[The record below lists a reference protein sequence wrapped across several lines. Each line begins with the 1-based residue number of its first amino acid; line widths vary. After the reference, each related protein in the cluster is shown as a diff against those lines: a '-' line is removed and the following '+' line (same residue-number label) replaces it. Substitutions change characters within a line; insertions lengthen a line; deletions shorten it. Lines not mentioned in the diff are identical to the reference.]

1 MATLAEIRA
10 KLQEQETSGGRG
22 SQSGGDNAIFPFWNI
37 PENST
42 SVLRFLPDGDASNTY
57 FWRERQM
64 IRLGFA
70 GVKGDSNSRA
80 VTVTVPCNEMWGP
93 TGSCPVLAEVR
104 PWFKDP
110 ALEDMGRK
118 YWKKRSYVFQG
129 FVAESTLAED
139 TTPDN
144 PIRRFVI
151 NPSIFNI
158 IKGALMDSDFTE
170 LPTDTEQG
178 TDFRLT
184 KTTKGQY
191 ADYST
196 SSWSRKERSL
206 DSNER
211 SAIDTNGLFNLNDY
225 LPKQPSDDELR
236 VIGEMFEASVNGELY
251 DPERWGNF
259 YRPGGVQIDTANS
272 APNNSA
278 SKPPSASV
286 PQAPQA
292 AAPTL
297 QTPPQPAAV
306 APVPNGQPAPVPV
319 TPPEMQESVA
329 AAVAATAPEGD
340 GAKPSAQDILAAIR
354 NRSN

>member
-10 KLQEQETSGGRG
+10 KLQEQENRGPSG
-22 SQSGGDNAIFPFWNI
+22 SSSSGGDNAIFPFWNI

-42 SVLRFLPDGDASNTY
+42 SVLSFLPDGDSSNTY

-64 IRLGFA
+64 IRLEFA
-70 GVKGDSNSRA
+70 GVKGQADSRK
-80 VTVTVPCNEMWGP
+80 VTVNVPCNEMWGP

-129 FVAESTLAED
+129 YVVESSLQED

-144 PIRRFVI
+144 PIRRFII

-158 IKGALMDSDFTE
+158 IKGALMDSDFVE
-170 LPTDTEQG
+170 LPTDIEQG

-196 SSWSRKERSL
+196 SSWARRERSL

-211 SAIDTNGLFNLNDY
+211 AAIDTHGLFNLNDY
-225 LPKQPSDDELR
+225 LPKQPNEEELG
-236 VIGEMFEASVNGELY
+236 VIGKMFEASVDGQMY
-251 DPERWGNF
+251 DPELWGNY
-259 YRPGGVQIDTANS
+259 YRPAGVQIDTSNS
-272 APNNSA
+272 APKA
-278 SKPPSASV
+278 EAKPAPA
-286 PQAPQA
+286 PAPQ
-292 AAPTL
+292 PT
-297 QTPPQPAAV
+297 PQPATPV
-306 APVPNGQPAPVPV
+306 AETPAPAPV
-319 TPPEMQESVA
+319 TPPEKQEEVA
-329 AAVAATAPEGD
+329 AAVAATAPAEG

>member
-10 KLQEQETSGGRG
+10 KLQASESGNRQSG
-22 SQSGGDNAIFPFWNI
+22 STGGDNAIFPFWNI

-42 SVLRFLPDGDASNTY
+42 SVLRFLPDGDSSNTY

-64 IRLGFA
+64 IRLEFA
-70 GVKGDSNSRA
+70 GVKGQPDSRK
-80 VTVTVPCNEMWGP
+80 VTVNVPCNEMWGP

-129 FVAESTLAED
+129 FVTESSLQED
-139 TTPDN
+139 TTPEN
-144 PIRRFVI
+144 PVRRFII

-158 IKGALMDSDFTE
+158 IKSALMDSDFVE

-196 SSWSRKERSL
+196 SGWARRERSL

-211 SAIDTNGLFNLNDY
+211 SAIETHGLFNLNDY
-225 LPKQPSDDELR
+225 LPKQPNEEELG
-236 VIGEMFEASVNGELY
+236 VIGKMFEASVDGQLY
-251 DPERWGNF
+251 DPEAWGNY
-259 YRPGGVQIDTANS
+259 YRPAGVQIDTSNS
-272 APNNSA
+272 APKGSA
-278 SKPPSASV
+278 PVQTATPS
-286 PQAPQA
+286 PAPQPA
-292 AAPTL
+292 PAPVAEAAPT
-297 QTPPQPAAV
+297 
-306 APVPNGQPAPVPV
+306 PV
-319 TPPEMQESVA
+319 TPPVQQEKVA
-329 AAVAATAPEGD
+329 EAVAATAPE

>member
-10 KLQEQETSGGRG
+10 KLQASEGGNRSSSGG
-22 SQSGGDNAIFPFWNI
+22 GGDNAIFPFWNI

-64 IRLGFA
+64 IRLEFA
-70 GVKGDSNSRA
+70 GVKGDPNSRR
-80 VTVTVPCNEMWGP
+80 VTVNVPCNEMWGP
-93 TGSCPVLAEVR
+93 VGSCPVLSEVR
-104 PWFKDP
+104 NWFKDP

-129 FVAESTLAED
+129 FVAENSLQED

-144 PIRRFVI
+144 PIRRFII

-170 LPTDTEQG
+170 LPTDIEQG

-196 SSWSRKERSL
+196 SSWSRRERSL

-211 SAIDTNGLFNLNDY
+211 AAIDTHGLFNLNDF
-225 LPKQPSDDELR
+225 LPKQPTDAELTM
-236 VIGEMFEASVNGELY
+236 IGQMFEASVDGQMY
-251 DPERWGNF
+251 DPELYGNF
-259 YRPGGVQIDTANS
+259 YRPAGVQIDTSNS

-278 SKPPSASV
+278 AKPAAQSV
-286 PQAPQA
+286 PQPTPAPA
-292 AAPTL
+292 TTAAPVVEAAPT
-297 QTPPQPAAV
+297 
-306 APVPNGQPAPVPV
+306 PV
-319 TPPEMQESVA
+319 TPPAQQEAVA
-329 AAVAATAPEGD
+329 AAVAATAPAGNDSGE
-340 GAKPSAQDILAAIR
+340 KPSAQDILAAIR
-354 NRSN
+354 NRGA

>member
-10 KLQEQETSGGRG
+10 KLQEQENRGGG
-22 SQSGGDNAIFPFWNI
+22 SSTGGGGDNAIFPFWNI

-42 SVLRFLPDGDASNTY
+42 SVLRFLPDGDSSNTY

-64 IRLGFA
+64 IRLEFA
-70 GVKGDSNSRA
+70 GVKGDPNSRK
-80 VTVTVPCNEMWGP
+80 VTVNVPCNEMWGP
-93 TGSCPVLAEVR
+93 VGSCPVLAEVR
-104 PWFKDP
+104 NWFKDP

-129 FVAESTLAED
+129 FVAESSLQED

-144 PIRRFVI
+144 PIRRFII

-158 IKGALMDSDFTE
+158 IKGALMDSDFVE

-184 KTTKGQY
+184 KTTKGQH

-196 SSWSRKERSL
+196 SSWARRERSL

-211 SAIDTNGLFNLNDY
+211 AAIDTHGLFNLNDY
-225 LPKQPSDDELR
+225 LPKQPNEEELG
-236 VIGEMFEASVNGELY
+236 VIGKMFEASVDGQMY
-251 DPERWGNF
+251 DPELWGNY
-259 YRPGGVQIDTANS
+259 YRPAGVQIDTSNS
-272 APNNSA
+272 APKGEVTTA
-278 SKPPSASV
+278 P
-286 PQAPQA
+286 APQ
-292 AAPTL
+292 PT
-297 QTPPQPAAV
+297 P
-306 APVPNGQPAPVPV
+306 QPAPVAETPAPAPV
-319 TPPEMQESVA
+319 TPPEKQEEVA
-329 AAVAATAPEGD
+329 AAVAATAPAEG

>member
-1 MATLAEIRA
+1 MASLAEIRA
-10 KLQEQETSGGRG
+10 KLQAQDNKGTNQSSG
-22 SQSGGDNAIFPFWNI
+22 GGDNAIYPFWNI

-42 SVLRFLPDGDASNTY
+42 SVIRFLPDGDTSNTF

-64 IRLGFA
+64 IRMEFQ
-70 GVKGDSNSRA
+70 GVEGQPDSRR
-80 VTVTVPCNEMWGP
+80 VTVNVPCNEMWGSV
-93 TGSCPVLAEVR
+93 GSCPVLSEVR
-104 PWFKDP
+104 QWFKDP

-129 FVAESTLAED
+129 FVTENALEEESPE
-139 TTPDN
+139 N

-158 IKGALMDSDFTE
+158 IKGALLSSDFE
-170 LPTDTEQG
+170 ESPTDYEGG

-196 SSWSRKERSL
+196 SGWARRERSL

-211 SAIDTNGLFNLNDY
+211 AAIETHGLYTLNDY
-225 LPKQPSDDELR
+225 LPKQPSEAELA
-236 VIGEMFEASVNGELY
+236 VIAEMFEASVDGKLY

-259 YRPGGVQIDTANS
+259 YRPAGVQIDTSNS
-272 APNNSA
+272 APNNSGT
-278 SKPPSASV
+278 
-286 PQAPQA
+286 APA
-292 AAPTL
+292 PAAPT
-297 QTPPQPAAV
+297 PAPAAPV
-306 APVPNGQPAPVPV
+306 AETTTDTGWQDPAPAA
-319 TPPEMQESVA
+319 TPEPTPAPAPA
-329 AAVAATAPEGD
+329 AAEGE
-340 GAKPSAQDILAAIR
+340 KPSAQDILAAIR

>member
-10 KLQEQETSGGRG
+10 KLQEQENRGPSG
-22 SQSGGDNAIFPFWNI
+22 SSSSGGDNAIFPFWNI

-42 SVLRFLPDGDASNTY
+42 SVLRFLPDGDSSNTY

-64 IRLGFA
+64 IRLEFA
-70 GVKGDSNSRA
+70 GVKGQPDSRK
-80 VTVTVPCNEMWGP
+80 VTVNVPCNEMWGP

-129 FVAESTLAED
+129 YVVESSLQED

-144 PIRRFVI
+144 PIRRLII
-151 NPSIFNI
+151 NPSIFQI
-158 IKGALMDSDFTE
+158 IKGALMDSDFVE
-170 LPTDTEQG
+170 LPTDIEQG

-196 SSWSRKERSL
+196 SSWARRERSL

-211 SAIDTNGLFNLNDY
+211 AAIDQYGLFNLNDY
-225 LPKQPSDDELR
+225 LPKQPSEEELG
-236 VIGEMFEASVNGELY
+236 VIGKMFEASVDGQMY
-251 DPERWGNF
+251 DPELWGNY
-259 YRPGGVQIDTANS
+259 YRPAGVQIDTKNS
-272 APNNSA
+272 APKAEA
-278 SKPPSASV
+278 STP
-286 PQAPQA
+286 APQ
-292 AAPTL
+292 PT
-297 QTPPQPAAV
+297 PQPATPV
-306 APVPNGQPAPVPV
+306 AETPAPAPV
-319 TPPEMQESVA
+319 TPPEKQEEVA
-329 AAVAATAPEGD
+329 AAVAATAPAEG

>member
-10 KLQEQETSGGRG
+10 KLQASEGGNRGGSSG
-22 SQSGGDNAIFPFWNI
+22 GGDNAIFPFWNI

-64 IRLGFA
+64 IRLEFA
-70 GVKGDSNSRA
+70 GVKGDPNSRR
-80 VTVTVPCNEMWGP
+80 VTVNVPCNEMWGP
-93 TGSCPVLAEVR
+93 VGSCPVLSEVR
-104 PWFKDP
+104 NWFKDP

-129 FVAESTLAED
+129 FVAENSLQED

-144 PIRRFVI
+144 PIRRFII

-170 LPTDTEQG
+170 LPTDIEQG

-196 SSWSRKERSL
+196 SSWSRRERSL

-211 SAIDTNGLFNLNDY
+211 AAIDTRGLFNLNDF
-225 LPKQPSDDELR
+225 LPKQPTEAELTA
-236 VIGEMFEASVNGELY
+236 IGQMFEASVDGQMY
-251 DPERWGNF
+251 DPELFGNF
-259 YRPGGVQIDTANS
+259 YRPAGVQIDTANS
-272 APNNSA
+272 APNTSA
-278 SKPPSASV
+278 AKPAAQSV
-286 PQAPQA
+286 PQ
-292 AAPTL
+292 PT
-297 QTPPQPAAV
+297 PA
-306 APVPNGQPAPVPV
+306 PAPVAQPV
-319 TPPEMQESVA
+319 AETAPVSVIPPAQQEAVA
-329 AAVAATAPEGD
+329 AAAAATAPESDISGE
-340 GAKPSAQDILAAIR
+340 KPSAQDILAAIR
-354 NRSN
+354 NRGA

>member
-10 KLQEQETSGGRG
+10 KLQASEGGNRSGSGG
-22 SQSGGDNAIFPFWNI
+22 GGDNAIFPFWNI

-64 IRLGFA
+64 IRLEFA
-70 GVKGDSNSRA
+70 GVKGDANSRR
-80 VTVTVPCNEMWGP
+80 VTVNVPCNEMWGP
-93 TGSCPVLAEVR
+93 VGSCPVLSEVR
-104 PWFKDP
+104 TWFKDP

-129 FVAESTLAED
+129 FVAENSLQED

-144 PIRRFVI
+144 PIRRFII

-170 LPTDTEQG
+170 LPTDIEQG

-196 SSWSRKERSL
+196 SSWSRRERSL

-211 SAIDTNGLFNLNDY
+211 AAIDTHGLFNLNDF
-225 LPKQPSDDELR
+225 LPKQPTEAELTM
-236 VIGEMFEASVNGELY
+236 IGRMFEASVDGQMY
-251 DPERWGNF
+251 DPELYGNF
-259 YRPGGVQIDTANS
+259 YRPAGVQIDTSNS

-278 SKPPSASV
+278 AKPAAQSV
-286 PQAPQA
+286 PQPTTAPA
-292 AAPTL
+292 TTAAPVVEAAPT
-297 QTPPQPAAV
+297 
-306 APVPNGQPAPVPV
+306 PV
-319 TPPEMQESVA
+319 TPPAQQEAVA
-329 AAVAATAPEGD
+329 AAVAATAPEAGGD
-340 GAKPSAQDILAAIR
+340 SGEKPSAQDILAAIR
-354 NRSN
+354 NRGA

>member
-10 KLQEQETSGGRG
+10 KLQASEGGNRSSSGGG
-22 SQSGGDNAIFPFWNI
+22 SDNAIFPFWNI

-64 IRLGFA
+64 IRLEFA
-70 GVKGDSNSRA
+70 GVKGDPNSRR
-80 VTVTVPCNEMWGP
+80 VTVNVPCNEMWGP
-93 TGSCPVLAEVR
+93 VGSCPVLSEVR
-104 PWFKDP
+104 NWFKDP

-129 FVAESTLAED
+129 FVAENSLQED

-144 PIRRFVI
+144 PIRRFII

-170 LPTDTEQG
+170 LPTDIEQG

-196 SSWSRKERSL
+196 SSWSRRERSL

-211 SAIDTNGLFNLNDY
+211 AAIDTHGLFNLNDF
-225 LPKQPSDDELR
+225 LPKQPTEAELTM
-236 VIGEMFEASVNGELY
+236 IGQMFEASVDGQMY
-251 DPERWGNF
+251 DPELYGNF
-259 YRPGGVQIDTANS
+259 YRPAGVQIDTSNS

-278 SKPPSASV
+278 AKPAAQSV
-286 PQAPQA
+286 PQPTPAPA
-292 AAPTL
+292 TTAAPVVEAAPT
-297 QTPPQPAAV
+297 
-306 APVPNGQPAPVPV
+306 PV
-319 TPPEMQESVA
+319 TPPAQQEAVA
-329 AAVAATAPEGD
+329 AAVAATAPAGD
-340 GAKPSAQDILAAIR
+340 DSGEKPSAQDILAAIR
-354 NRSN
+354 NRGA

>member
-10 KLQEQETSGGRG
+10 KLQASEGGNRSGSGG
-22 SQSGGDNAIFPFWNI
+22 GGDNAIFPFWNI

-64 IRLGFA
+64 IRLEFA
-70 GVKGDSNSRA
+70 GVKGDANSRR
-80 VTVTVPCNEMWGP
+80 VTVNVPCNEMWGP
-93 TGSCPVLAEVR
+93 VGSCPVLSEVR
-104 PWFKDP
+104 NWFKDP

-129 FVAESTLAED
+129 FVAENSLQED

-144 PIRRFVI
+144 PIRRFII

-170 LPTDTEQG
+170 LPTDIEQG

-196 SSWSRKERSL
+196 SSWSRRERSL

-211 SAIDTNGLFNLNDY
+211 AAIDTHGLFNLNDF
-225 LPKQPSDDELR
+225 LPKQPTEAELTM
-236 VIGEMFEASVNGELY
+236 IGRMFEASVDGQMY
-251 DPERWGNF
+251 DPELYGNF
-259 YRPGGVQIDTANS
+259 YRPAGVQIDTSNS

-278 SKPPSASV
+278 AKPAAQSV
-286 PQAPQA
+286 PQPTTAPA
-292 AAPTL
+292 TTAAPVVEAAPT
-297 QTPPQPAAV
+297 
-306 APVPNGQPAPVPV
+306 PV
-319 TPPEMQESVA
+319 TPPAQQEAVA
-329 AAVAATAPEGD
+329 AAVAATAPEAGGD
-340 GAKPSAQDILAAIR
+340 SGEKPSAQDILAAIR
-354 NRSN
+354 NRGA

>member
-10 KLQEQETSGGRG
+10 KLQASEGGNRSSSGG
-22 SQSGGDNAIFPFWNI
+22 GGDNAIFPFWNI

-42 SVLRFLPDGDASNTY
+42 SVLRFLPDGDTSNTY

-64 IRLGFA
+64 IRLEFA
-70 GVKGDSNSRA
+70 GVKGDPNSRR
-80 VTVTVPCNEMWGP
+80 VTVNVPCNEMWGP
-93 TGSCPVLAEVR
+93 VGSCPVLSEVR
-104 PWFKDP
+104 NWFKDP

-129 FVAESTLAED
+129 FVAENTLQED

-144 PIRRFVI
+144 PIRRFII

-170 LPTDTEQG
+170 LPTDIEQG

-196 SSWSRKERSL
+196 SSWSRRERSL

-211 SAIDTNGLFNLNDY
+211 AAIESHGLFTLNDY
-225 LPKQPSDDELR
+225 LPKQPSESELDM
-236 VIGEMFEASVNGELY
+236 IGKMFEASVDGQLY
-251 DPERWGNF
+251 DPERFGQY
-259 YRPGGVQIDTANS
+259 YRPYGID
-272 APNNSA
+272 APA
-278 SKPPSASV
+278 TTGAKP
-286 PQAPQA
+286 
-292 AAPTL
+292 
-297 QTPPQPAAV
+297 
-306 APVPNGQPAPVPV
+306 
-319 TPPEMQESVA
+319 VA
-329 AAVAATAPEGD
+329 AATTPPPTPAPAPAPAAPVVEQAPAPAPAAPAVDMTPEPEMATAAAATAPEG
-340 GAKPSAQDILAAIR
+340 GQPSAQDILAQIR
-354 NRSN
+354 NRKQ

>member
-10 KLQEQETSGGRG
+10 KLQASEVGNRSG
-22 SQSGGDNAIFPFWNI
+22 GGDNAIFPFWNI

-64 IRLGFA
+64 IRLEFA
-70 GVKGDSNSRA
+70 GVKGDPNSRR
-80 VTVTVPCNEMWGP
+80 VTVNVPCNEMWGP
-93 TGSCPVLAEVR
+93 VGSCPVLSEVR
-104 PWFKDP
+104 NWFKDP

-129 FVAESTLAED
+129 FVAENSLQED

-144 PIRRFVI
+144 PIRRFII

-170 LPTDTEQG
+170 LPTDIEQG

-196 SSWSRKERSL
+196 SSWSRRERSL

-211 SAIDTNGLFNLNDY
+211 AAIDTHGLFNLNDF
-225 LPKQPSDDELR
+225 LPKQPTEAELTM
-236 VIGEMFEASVNGELY
+236 IGQMFEASVDGQMY
-251 DPERWGNF
+251 DPELYGNF
-259 YRPGGVQIDTANS
+259 YRPAGVQIDTSNS

-278 SKPPSASV
+278 AKPAAQSV
-286 PQAPQA
+286 PQPTPAPA
-292 AAPTL
+292 TTAAPVVEAAPT
-297 QTPPQPAAV
+297 
-306 APVPNGQPAPVPV
+306 PV
-319 TPPEMQESVA
+319 TPPAQQEAVA
-329 AAVAATAPEGD
+329 AAVAATAPASDDSGE
-340 GAKPSAQDILAAIR
+340 KPSAQDILAAIR
-354 NRSN
+354 NRGA

>member
-10 KLQEQETSGGRG
+10 KLQQQENRGGG
-22 SQSGGDNAIFPFWNI
+22 SSSGGDNAIFPFWNI

-42 SVLRFLPDGDASNTY
+42 SVIRFLPDGDSSNTY

-64 IRLGFA
+64 IRLEFA
-70 GVKGDSNSRA
+70 GVKGDTNSRR
-80 VTVTVPCNEMWGP
+80 VTVNVPCNEMWGP
-93 TGSCPVLAEVR
+93 VGSCPVLAEVR
-104 PWFKDP
+104 NWFKDP
-110 ALEDMGRK
+110 NLEDMGRK

-129 FVAESTLAED
+129 FVAENSLQED

-144 PIRRFVI
+144 PIRRFII

-158 IKGALMDSDFTE
+158 IKGALMDSDFVE
-170 LPTDTEQG
+170 LPTDIEQG

-196 SSWSRKERSL
+196 SSWARRERSL

-211 SAIDTNGLFNLNDY
+211 AAIEAHGLFNLNDF
-225 LPKQPSDDELR
+225 LPKQPTEAELTA
-236 VIGEMFEASVNGELY
+236 IGQMFEASVDGQMY
-251 DPERWGNF
+251 DPELFGNF
-259 YRPGGVQIDTANS
+259 YRPAGVQIDTANS

-278 SKPPSASV
+278 PKPAAQSV
-286 PQAPQA
+286 AQPAPA
-292 AAPTL
+292 PVAEAAPT
-297 QTPPQPAAV
+297 
-306 APVPNGQPAPVPV
+306 PV
-319 TPPEMQESVA
+319 TPPAQQEAVA
-329 AAVAATAPEGD
+329 AAAAATAPASEEGD
-340 GAKPSAQDILAAIR
+340 KPSAQDILAAIR